1 MRSITQLT
9 MEELTQELLTR
20 PNTDRA
26 NLAERLLDSLNNEV
40 NSEVLH
46 LWSIEAN
53 RRLTE
58 FENGT
63 VKGIPGDE
71 ALALALKFCVEESNP
86 STRFHPCKSLDN
98 FNGVI

>member
-26 NLAERLLDSLNNEV
+26 NLAERLLDSLNNDVDNNDVDNEIL
-40 NSEVLH
+40 N

-71 ALALALKFCVEESNP
+71 ALALARQTLKQ
-86 STRFHPCKSLDN
+86 
-98 FNGVI
+98 

>member
-20 PNTDRA
+20 PNDDRA
-26 NLAERLLDSLNNEV
+26 NLAERLLASLNNDV
-40 NSEVLH
+40 DSEILN

-71 ALALALKFCVEESNP
+71 ALALARKILE
-86 STRFHPCKSLDN
+86 
-98 FNGVI
+98 

>member
-20 PNTDRA
+20 PNDDRA
-26 NLAERLLDSLNNEV
+26 NLAERLLASLNNDGDDRD
-40 NSEVLH
+40 SEILGDSEILH
-46 LWSIEAN
+46 LWSIEAD
-53 RRLTE
+53 RRLAE

-71 ALALALKFCVEESNP
+71 ALALARKILE
-86 STRFHPCKSLDN
+86 
-98 FNGVI
+98 

>member
-26 NLAERLLDSLNNEV
+26 NLAERLLDSLNNGSD
-40 NSEVLH
+40 SETLH

-71 ALALALKFCVEESNP
+71 ALALARQILE
-86 STRFHPCKSLDN
+86 
-98 FNGVI
+98 